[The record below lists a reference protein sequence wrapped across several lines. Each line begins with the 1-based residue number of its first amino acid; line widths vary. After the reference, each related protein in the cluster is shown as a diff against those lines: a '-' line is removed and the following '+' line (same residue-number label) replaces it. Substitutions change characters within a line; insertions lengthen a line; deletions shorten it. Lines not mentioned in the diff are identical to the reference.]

1 MAHLIYH
8 LKIWQGEGD
17 FFCLLQWC
25 SLVQKISCSLV
36 IQTTEG
42 GILCTSW
49 EPHGITTLVHGPAR
63 KGGLRKKS
71 VVSWELEWVRSTAM
85 QWCAVII
92 EGKGNGQAIV
102 LLLDMR
108 CEMKLSFLFPVYPI
122 TKHCHVPRCSE
133 ALSQVSP
140 HLISS
145 STTFT
150 WRWIVVGKLRQMI
163 EAFQK

>member
-1 MAHLIYH
+1 MFSVSCNANASFRMLPGPENILFLGHPNN
-8 LKIWQGEGD
+8 WRVEGR
-17 FFCLLQWC
+17 Q
-25 SLVQKISCSLV
+25 
-36 IQTTEG
+36 

-92 EGKGNGQAIV
+92 DRKGNGQAIV
-102 LLLDMR
+102 LLDDMR
-108 CEMKLSFLFPVYPI
+108 CEMQLSFSRRVYLI

-133 ALSQVSP
+133 ALSQVSH